1 MTATTPEK
9 KFLADVK
16 RAHALADE
24 GKYEESARLCGELLQ
39 AVDSPYVANLLG
51 LNLLRMGK
59 PEHAE
64 KIWEVALED
73 DPDCVPVISNLAN
86 HLRERHRFK
95 RAESLIN
102 HALRCKPDDFRSNH
116 NKAVLELN
124 IGNYESGY
132 RYAEKARRIDG
143 SDIAAKHTL
152 SLASLY
158 TGRYRQGFDLYEARK
173 ELFHRD
179 DSPLPKY
186 TGGKA
191 KVIVRHEQGF
201 GDTLMTMRFLPRLQ
215 EMGAE
220 VYIVCPKPLQR
231 LIRDTGLCKIHED
244 GVDDYTHHLWT
255 MDLMGLF
262 VKEWSDWD
270 DKPYINASLESRAR
284 WGSQLG
290 EDRGGLRIGICYGGA
305 ARSDSIAAYQIDRR
319 RSLAPSEAMQ
329 IVRSR
334 PDAQWVNLS
343 REWGLPEVE
352 DFGARVEDFA
362 DLAGIISN
370 LDLVITVDTAV
381 AHLSGGL
388 GVPTWMLSRYD
399 ACFRWWPYEDT
410 TPLYG
415 SMRCFYQPK
424 LFDWHSVIVKVSEEL
439 QRAKRVRK

>member
-1 MTATTPEK
+1 MTTTTPEK

-95 RAESLIN
+95 RAESLID

-124 IGNYESGY
+124 IGNYDSGY

-143 SDIAAKHTL
+143 SDIAAQHTL

-220 VYIVCPKPLQR
+220 VYIVCP
-231 LIRDTGLCKIHED
+231 
-244 GVDDYTHHLWT
+244 
-255 MDLMGLF
+255 
-262 VKEWSDWD
+262 
-270 DKPYINASLESRAR
+270 
-284 WGSQLG
+284 
-290 EDRGGLRIGICYGGA
+290 
-305 ARSDSIAAYQIDRR
+305 
-319 RSLAPSEAMQ
+319 
-329 IVRSR
+329 
-334 PDAQWVNLS
+334 
-343 REWGLPEVE
+343 
-352 DFGARVEDFA
+352 
-362 DLAGIISN
+362 
-370 LDLVITVDTAV
+370 
-381 AHLSGGL
+381 
-388 GVPTWMLSRYD
+388 
-399 ACFRWWPYEDT
+399 
-410 TPLYG
+410 
-415 SMRCFYQPK
+415 
-424 LFDWHSVIVKVSEEL
+424 
-439 QRAKRVRK
+439 